1 MRIYFGHKLDTSFFK
16 IKIIIISPQRV
27 RKTSGKE
34 ITLIII
40 KKSTLSV
47 ENDEIVSQ
55 KRSGVFPLPKPK
67 ET

>member
-1 MRIYFGHKLDTSFFK
+1 M
-16 IKIIIISPQRV
+16 KIIIISPQRV

-34 ITLIII
+34 ITLIIR

-55 KRSGVFPLPKPK
+55 KRSCVFPLPKPK
-67 ET
+67 ESETIS

>member
-1 MRIYFGHKLDTSFFK
+1 M
-16 IKIIIISPQRV
+16 KIIIISPQRV

-34 ITLIII
+34 ITLIIR

-55 KRSGVFPLPKPK
+55 KRSCVFPLPKPK
-67 ET
+67 EK

>member
-1 MRIYFGHKLDTSFFK
+1 M
-16 IKIIIISPQRV
+16 KIIIISPQRV

-34 ITLIII
+34 ITLIIRK

-55 KRSGVFPLPKPK
+55 KRSCVFPLPKPK